1 MIMNLKQRKIK
12 FEPRIKL
19 NQNIYVHIIN
29 FVHYLHTYSS
39 INIDQLL
46 LGSKKY
52 LIDEWNYFVGYCGII
67 VS

>member
-1 MIMNLKQRKIK
+1 MITSLKQRKIK

-19 NQNIYVHIIN
+19 NHNIMYIS

-46 LGSKKY
+46 LGSKKS

>member
-1 MIMNLKQRKIK
+1 MYIS
-12 FEPRIKL
+12 
-19 NQNIYVHIIN
+19 
-29 FVHYLHTYSS
+29 FVHYLHAYSS

-52 LIDEWNYFVGYCGII
+52 LIDEWNYFVGYCVII